1 MSAPTPIPGIA
12 DRLQSL
18 DVLRGFDMLFIM
30 GFATLVVKICVLLG
44 WGDGCWLARQME
56 HVDWHGLAHHDT
68 IFPLFL
74 FIAGISFP
82 FSFAKQR
89 EKGASPG
96 QIRLRCLWRGL
107 ALFALGLVYG
117 GFLRDFGSMRLSSVL
132 ARIGLAW
139 MCAAWLYTCCRARTR
154 ILVAVVI
161 LVWYWA
167 FSLSIGAPDHPGAG
181 PLTPEGNFSC
191 WVDRTFLFLKKG
203 QLYDNQSTLGL
214 LPAIVTAM
222 LGMFAG
228 EIVRCPRWSGDR
240 KSLILLG
247 TAVGTLALG
256 CLVAYGFGDYSFPI
270 NKKLWSPS
278 FVLVV
283 GSYSFAMF
291 AFFYWLIDV
300 KGWRRWTLFFRVIGL
315 NSITIYL
322 AQPILGMGS
331 VNRFF
336 FGGLA
341 GLLPPAAGDV
351 LLGTT
356 YIGVCWL
363 FLYFLYRKNVFLKV

>member
-1 MSAPTPIPGIA
+1 M
-12 DRLQSL
+12 RLQSL
-18 DVLRGFDMLFIM
+18 DALRGFDMLFIM
-30 GFATLVVKICVLLG
+30 GFATFVVKLCVLLG
-44 WGDGCWLARQME
+44 WGEACWLARQME

-89 EKGASPG
+89 ERGLTLMG
-96 QIRLRCLWRGL
+96 IRLRCLRRGL
-107 ALFALGLVYG
+107 VLFALGLVYG
-117 GFLRDFGSMRLSSVL
+117 GFLRDFGALRLSSVL

-139 MCAAWLYTCCRARTR
+139 MFAAWIYTCCRVHVR
-154 ILVAVVI
+154 IGIAVLLLVC
-161 LVWYWA
+161 YWA
-167 FSLSIGAPDHPGAG
+167 FSLCIGAPDHPEAG
-181 PLTPEGNFSC
+181 VLTPEGNFSC
-191 WVDRTFLFLKKG
+191 WIDRTFLFLKKG

-214 LPAIVTAM
+214 FPAIVTAM

-228 EIVRCPRWSGDR
+228 DVVRKLEWSGDR
-240 KSLILLG
+240 KTLMLLAAAAGALILGLF
-247 TAVGTLALG
+247 
-256 CLVAYGFGDYSFPI
+256 VAYGCGPVSFPI

-283 GSYSFAMF
+283 GSYSFALF
-291 AFFYWLIDV
+291 AVFYWLIDV
-300 KGWRRWTLFFRVIGL
+300 KGWWRHTLFFRVIGM

-322 AQPILGMGS
+322 AQPILGMGT

-341 GLLPPAAGDV
+341 GLFPPAMGAVVLAG
-351 LLGTT
+351 T
-356 YIGVCWL
+356 YIAICWL